1 MKTKKLKGAILLKF
15 NTKLIAQNAIVACIY
30 TVFTLAIA
38 PFAYS
43 EIQFRISEVI
53 VFLAFYN
60 KKYIPGLVIGCFIA
74 NIPSTL
80 GWFDMVFGT
89 FSTFLVSIA
98 MYKMN
103 NKYGAAFFGAV
114 ITGVIVGFELH
125 LAFGIPYII
134 NAIYVFIGEFAVL
147 LLGAVLFE
155 TLSKN
160 KKFIDFITE

>member
-1 MKTKKLKGAILLKF
+1 MLKF
-15 NTKLIAQNAIVACIY
+15 NTKLIAQNAIIACIY

-38 PFAYS
+38 PLAYS
-43 EIQFRISEVI
+43 EIQFRLSEII

-89 FSTFLVSIA
+89 FSTLLVCIA
-98 MYKMN
+98 MYKMK
-103 NKYGAAFFGAV
+103 NKYLAAFIGAL
-114 ITGVIVGFELH
+114 ITGVIIGFELH
-125 LAFGIPYII
+125 LAFGFPFII
-134 NAIYVFIGEFAVL
+134 NAVYVWIGELAVL
-147 LLGAVLFE
+147 LIGAVLFE

-160 KKFIDFITE
+160 RRFMDYITK